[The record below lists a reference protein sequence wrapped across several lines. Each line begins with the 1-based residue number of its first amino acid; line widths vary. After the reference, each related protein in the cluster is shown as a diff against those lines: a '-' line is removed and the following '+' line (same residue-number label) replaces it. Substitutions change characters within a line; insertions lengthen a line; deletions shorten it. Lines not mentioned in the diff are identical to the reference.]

1 MVEINSHHF
10 PAGDSLVQ
18 LLETDVAGVLPE
30 ALTAHVQ
37 VVLPDETVLVTA
49 RAAVPGPLS
58 VLAGARE
65 PDVVVNHFSI
75 SCRSESSNY

>member
-1 MVEINSHHF
+1 MVMVEINSHHF

-37 VVLPDETVLVTA
+37 VVLPAKRNYYILFLQVSKILKFSQPVVCLVQ
-49 RAAVPGPLS
+49 L
-58 VLAGARE
+58 
-65 PDVVVNHFSI
+65 
-75 SCRSESSNY
+75 